1 MARILVIGVA
11 VEDFV
16 FQVGALPS
24 EARKYRATD
33 AQVTGGGCAANAA
46 VAIARL
52 GGKAVLGARLGSDHL
67 GDIILS
73 DLARDGVDTDLVQR
87 TEGARSSF
95 NSVYVDTG
103 GERQIMNYRGSG
115 LGNDTSWIAKAPPVD
130 AVLADTRWTDGAVA
144 ALARDRGV
152 PAIVDAEAPMD
163 ERVLEMASHVAFSRD
178 GLFSFASGSDIPAA
192 LSDAAARLDAWVCV
206 TDGENGAWYF
216 TASGAEHVPAFGID
230 VKDTLGAG
238 DVWHGAFALALA
250 EGSAAPE
257 AVLFANAVAA
267 LKCTEF
273 GGRNGTPTRGEV
285 ENFLKEKSP

>member
-16 FQVGALPS
+16 FQVEALPS

-95 NSVYVDTG
+95 ISVYVDT
-103 GERQIMNYRGSG
+103 
-115 LGNDTSWIAKAPPVD
+115 
-130 AVLADTRWTDGAVA
+130 A
-144 ALARDRGV
+144 A
-152 PAIVDAEAPMD
+152 
-163 ERVLEMASHVAFSRD
+163 
-178 GLFSFASGSDIPAA
+178 
-192 LSDAAARLDAWVCV
+192 
-206 TDGENGAWYF
+206 NG
-216 TASGAEHVPAFGID
+216 
-230 VKDTLGAG
+230 
-238 DVWHGAFALALA
+238 
-250 EGSAAPE
+250 
-257 AVLFANAVAA
+257 
-267 LKCTEF
+267 
-273 GGRNGTPTRGEV
+273 
-285 ENFLKEKSP
+285 KS